1 MENGFAQQRN
11 PFRQNSTLIARK
23 PPAGKI
29 CCCSLKL
36 LDLDWE
42 SLVPIIQQIEI
53 LHLPLPYK
61 QSPTFFLF
69 MSPTPASLPGKV
81 GNPMK
86 TKEGKT
92 CDASAS
98 IWRRRRWHTQRLSCV
113 LSQNQPLGQ
122 ICITL
127 SQQWSLSP
135 WGGRNLSLA
144 MRHLAGGP
152 RWGLGTCLP
161 SGNNGGWW
169 PNCLLNC
176 QYNYWGPINLFGHEL
191 ET

>member
-1 MENGFAQQRN
+1 MLCVYLLVISNTKIIKSAKITITIVTAAQKRGEVIWAMPKKN
-11 PFRQNSTLIARK
+11 CFFP
-23 PPAGKI
+23 
-29 CCCSLKL
+29 
-36 LDLDWE
+36 WE
-42 SLVPIIQQIEI
+42 VF
-53 LHLPLPYK
+53 PYK

-98 IWRRRRWHTQRLSCV
+98 IWRRRRWHTQRMSCV

-176 QYNYWGPINLFGHEL
+176 QYNYWGPINPFGHEL